1 MKIKWI
7 AALVVVVGVAAFGI
21 LQVQDAGAAQ
31 EASSSAEGGN
41 YTAGGTVHT
50 AQGTTGA
57 DVQPINFPHSVHS
70 GTYQMDC
77 QYCHYS
83 AARSN
88 SAGMPPISSCMGCHT
103 MIAGEQRADQI
114 SKLREYWNEGETVPW
129 VRIHKVADHVHFPH
143 LRHVNAG
150 LECAQCHGPVEE
162 YENAIV
168 EPHPNWGKGKM
179 GWCISCH
186 VNGPDGAGSPASEE
200 WEQVSRDCTVCHY

>member
-1 MKIKWI
+1 MRMKWI
-7 AALVVVVGVAAFGI
+7 IAAAAITVSGGLVLSQVEDAGA
-21 LQVQDAGAAQ
+21 VQDAAAPAQ
-31 EASSSAEGGN
+31 SSG
-41 YTAGGTVHT
+41 YTPGGTIHT
-50 AQGTTGA
+50 AEGTTGA
-57 DVQPINFPHSVHS
+57 DLQPINFPHSVHS

-83 AARSN
+83 AGRSN

-103 MIAGEQRADQI
+103 MIAGEARADQI
-114 SKLREYWNEGETVPW
+114 TLLREYWNDQETVPW

-150 LECAQCHGPVEE
+150 LECQQCHGPVEE

-168 EPHPNWGKGKM
+168 QPHPNWGKGKM

-186 VNGPDGAGSPASEE
+186 VWGPDGEGSPSSEE
-200 WEQVSRDCTVCHY
+200 WEPVSRDCTVCHY